1 GGGTGRGGGVRG
13 GAVGVRGGAGG
24 GWVHLPAGE
33 IRPGGLR
40 GPAATQRSS
49 NSTTQFIRSGYF
61 NSGSSNRKFGHC
73 ARGGKLSRAK
83 VSRCAVMAVAPRQ
96 DRSWPT
102 SPRMAAPIEIRYID
116 RAANSAH
123 SRESGNPGPKAGSPL
138 SRGRTDEHWDATHI
152 LLRRE
157 RRFSRAVLQ
166 QLAGDHH
173 LLHLGRAFVDA

>member
-96 DRSWPT
+96 NPSYATLPALLPMSRHS
-102 SPRMAAPIEIRYID
+102 AASADFPERFF
-116 RAANSAH
+116 NS
-123 SRESGNPGPKAGSPL
+123 
-138 SRGRTDEHWDATHI
+138 
-152 LLRRE
+152 
-157 RRFSRAVLQ
+157 SRAITTFCTSV
-166 QLAGDHH
+166 APS
-173 LLHLGRAFVDA
+173 